1 MGAAR
6 TFQQL
11 EVWQKAHA
19 VVLAVYRLTVE
30 FPKHE
35 TFGLTSQM
43 RRAAVSVP
51 ANIAEGFVKRGRA
64 DKLRFYN
71 IAQGSLE
78 EVRYYLILA
87 EDLAY
92 AGTRSLALDG
102 RRGESHAAI
111 LHRGRHV
118 QPPVLLPPLLAPGFW
133 LLAPLLASPT
143 AT

>member
-92 AGTRSLALDG
+92 AGTRSLLSMVDEVSRMLQAYIG
-102 RRGESHAAI
+102 AVTSNRRSFF
-111 LHRGRHV
+111 
-118 QPPVLLPPLLAPGFW
+118 PLFW
-133 LLAPLLASPT
+133 LLASGSWLLS
-143 AT
+143 